1 MPTPHIE
8 SNKDDI
14 ANIVIMPGDPRRV
27 EYIVKNY
34 LENYNLINEVRGELG
49 FTGFYKGKKI
59 TVFSSG
65 MGIPSMGI
73 YSHEL
78 FKEYNVDTII
88 RIGSAGSY
96 SKDLNVNDLFL
107 VTSSYSESNYANLYN
122 KENIDII
129 KSNEELNSKIINKSK
144 ELNLRLKEGR
154 CHSTEAF
161 YTKDFD
167 IERVREEKQCECVE
181 MESYSLF
188 INAKSLEKKAT
199 CILTISDSFI
209 TGESLSSEEREKNF
223 NDMILLVLETVTN
236 L

>member
-8 SNKDDI
+8 SNKNDI

-27 EYIVKNY
+27 EFIVKNY
-34 LENYNLINEVRGELG
+34 LDDYYLVNKVRGELG
-49 FTGFYKGKKI
+49 YTGFYKGKKI

-78 FKEYNVDTII
+78 FKEYDVDIII

-107 VTSSYSESNYANLYN
+107 VTSAYSESNYALLYS
-122 KENIDII
+122 KETLNISNSNDVLNNII
-129 KSNEELNSKIINKSK
+129 IEKSK
-144 ELNLRLKEGR
+144 SLDIDLKVGR
-154 CHSTEAF
+154 CHSSEVF

-167 IERVREEKQCECVE
+167 MSAIREEKQCECVE
-181 MESYSLF
+181 MESFSLF
-188 INAKSLEKKAT
+188 VNAKELGKKAA
-199 CILTISDSFI
+199 CLLTISDSFV
-209 TGESLSSEEREKNF
+209 TGESLTSEEREKNF
-223 NDMILLVLETVTN
+223 NDMIKLALESSIS